1 MILYSTN
8 SVSQQKLL
16 TLICFSGADLFNLIN
31 HEPGLQPVS
40 EFIEQYVEVVLYS
53 LLYNVQFFLNCLV
66 CCISMKNSVS

>member
-16 TLICFSGADLFNLIN
+16 TLICFSGADLFN
-31 HEPGLQPVS
+31 HEPGLQPLS
-40 EFIEQYVEVVLYS
+40 EFTEQYAEMVLYS
-53 LLYNVQFFLNCLV
+53 LFYTMYIFLKKNCLV

>member
-8 SVSQQKLL
+8 SVLQQKLL
-16 TLICFSGADLFNLIN
+16 TFIFFSGADLFNLFI

-40 EFIEQYVEVVLYS
+40 EFIEQYAEMVLYS